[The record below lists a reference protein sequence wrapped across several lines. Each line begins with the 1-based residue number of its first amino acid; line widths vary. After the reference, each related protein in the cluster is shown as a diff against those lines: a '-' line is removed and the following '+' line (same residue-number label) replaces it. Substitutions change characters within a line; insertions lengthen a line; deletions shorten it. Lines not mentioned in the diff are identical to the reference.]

1 MNAPEFYEKS
11 ITSELNGYSWKV
23 YMILMFNS
31 EHIHVTCIYEL
42 KIIENHSE
50 IIIIRCFA
58 TYFLYI
64 KSLIHLDNLTKTNV
78 SILYSFKKGICTYKH
93 ACIRRS
99 INCPLHVIFM
109 LLC

>member
-1 MNAPEFYEKS
+1 MNAPEFYEES

-50 IIIIRCFA
+50 IIIICFA
-58 TYFLYI
+58 
-64 KSLIHLDNLTKTNV
+64 N
-78 SILYSFKKGICTYKH
+78 
-93 ACIRRS
+93 
-99 INCPLHVIFM
+99 
-109 LLC
+109 